1 MEIEQKQS
9 ELVEQFV
16 ALAKT
21 ARGRAAAELIVHAT
35 SHRSLFAFA
44 ELLSMPHVLELQGT
58 EHSNFLDLLRL
69 FAHGTWSDYKKSASQ
84 LPCLGSDQE
93 LKLKQLTVLTLAE
106 TMKVLPYDLLMKQL
120 DISNVREL
128 EDMLINDCM
137 YAGIVKGKLDQRRR
151 CFEVHFAAGRDLRP
165 GQLEGMIQTLANCLS
180 TSDNLLLA
188 IQEKIKWADSMNE
201 INLKHKKEV
210 EDKAEELRKNIKAEM
225 DIRGTQDLSFGDD
238 GALVMDFDV
247 EDRVRPKRRR

>member
-1 MEIEQKQS
+1 MKHLSVTFLKFTSENIGFSLYLCKIYKQCD
-9 ELVEQFV
+9 
-16 ALAKT
+16 
-21 ARGRAAAELIVHAT
+21 LI
-35 SHRSLFAFA
+35 F
-44 ELLSMPHVLELQGT
+44 
-58 EHSNFLDLLRL
+58 
-69 FAHGTWSDYKKSASQ
+69 SQ
-84 LPCLGSDQE
+84 
-93 LKLKQLTVLTLAE
+93 
-106 TMKVLPYDLLMKQL
+106 
-120 DISNVREL
+120 
-128 EDMLINDCM
+128 
-137 YAGIVKGKLDQRRR
+137 GIVKGKLDQRRR

-180 TSDNLLLA
+180 MSDNLLLA

-210 EDKAEELRKNIKAEM
+210 EDKAEELHKNIKAEM